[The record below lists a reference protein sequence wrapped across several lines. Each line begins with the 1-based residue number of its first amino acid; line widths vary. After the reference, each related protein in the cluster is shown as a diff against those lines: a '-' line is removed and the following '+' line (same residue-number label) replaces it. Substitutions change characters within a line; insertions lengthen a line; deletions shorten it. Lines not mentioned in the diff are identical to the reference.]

1 MIAIGYFSAVCND
14 QADSLILNEKSTR
27 YWRFQWVIFGRT
39 NTLVCNKM
47 LLTVR
52 V

>member
-39 NTLVCNKM
+39 NTLVCIKM